1 MSEGWTSP
9 FEARKQDSHEVQQR
23 EVQNPVPGK
32 EKTQATL
39 QAGDQPAEKQLYRK
53 RPGSPSRYKIEHQP
67 TLHTC
72 SRRGPAASEAALE
85 EALPADWT
93 PSSFPFI
100 ENWWDTQSAGSNSG
114 LPTARQTRSYW
125 SESSKGARTQR
136 EIEEIPYK
144 YRENF
149 YCEDAETGGACPWET
164 CPNCPW
170 TEQVVGLCDCQEV
183 FSSSLSDSIIPWN
196 NPLIDHRS
204 NSNLA
209 ESYSIQLVSR
219 PRRQTYS
226 VSLPKEYIRLV
237 FQV

>member
-53 RPGSPSRYKIEHQP
+53 GPGSPGRHKIEHQP
-67 TLHTC
+67 ALHTC

-85 EALPADWT
+85 EALPADWRQ
-93 PSSFPFI
+93 SSFPFI
-100 ENWWDTQSAGSNSG
+100 ENWWDTQSAGSSSG
-114 LPTARQTRSYW
+114 LPTARQTRSNW
-125 SESSKGARTQR
+125 SESSKGARAQR

-149 YCEDAETGGACPWET
+149 YCEGAETDGA
-164 CPNCPW
+164 
-170 TEQVVGLCDCQEV
+170 
-183 FSSSLSDSIIPWN
+183 SSLVLDLLKTQPKHVPEKPALTAPELSRLLDYVIAKRCFPPVSVILSPHEII
-196 NPLIDHRS
+196 H
-204 NSNLA
+204 
-209 ESYSIQLVSR
+209 
-219 PRRQTYS
+219 
-226 VSLPKEYIRLV
+226 
-237 FQV
+237 